1 MTADATFRAS
11 VRRDALAAG
20 MPSDLADFLA
30 RHIGKDTA
38 HVLAGD
44 ERTRPRRSALQA
56 RASAPA
62 GDRLA
67 RMCLI
72 YPGASAVAGELRAA
86 GTPLRTV
93 AGMFASVADSR
104 GHVGAA
110 GAESIRLRIMQA
122 QMRKGAQQ

>member
-30 RHIGKDTA
+30 QNIGKDTA
-38 HVLAGD
+38 RVLAGD
-44 ERTRPRRSALQA
+44 ERPRASALHA
-56 RASAPA
+56 RASVAT

-67 RMCLI
+67 RMCAI

-122 QMRKGAQQ
+122 QMRKGTQQ

>member
-38 HVLAGD
+38 RVLAGD
-44 ERTRPRRSALQA
+44 ERNSALQA
-56 RASAPA
+56 RARAPA

-67 RMCLI
+67 RMCTI

-86 GTPLRTV
+86 GTPLRTA
-93 AGMFASVADSR
+93 AGMLGAVADSH
-104 GHVGAA
+104 GNISTA

-122 QMRKGAQQ
+122 QMRKGTQQ

>member
-1 MTADATFRAS
+1 MTPDATFRAS

-30 RHIGKDTA
+30 QNIGKDTA
-38 HVLAGD
+38 RVLAGD
-44 ERTRPRRSALQA
+44 ERNSALQA
-56 RASAPA
+56 RASAPT

>member
-1 MTADATFRAS
+1 MTADATFCAS

-30 RHIGKDTA
+30 QNIGKDTA
-38 HVLAGD
+38 RVLAGD
-44 ERTRPRRSALQA
+44 ERNSALHA
-56 RASAPA
+56 RASAPI

-67 RMCLI
+67 RMCTI

-93 AGMFASVADSR
+93 AGMFAAVADSH
-104 GHVGAA
+104 GHVSTA

-122 QMRKGAQQ
+122 QMRKGTQQ

>member
-1 MTADATFRAS
+1 MTPDATFRAS

-30 RHIGKDTA
+30 RQVGNDTA
-38 HVLAGD
+38 RVRAGY
-44 ERTRPRRSALQA
+44 ERNSALQA

-62 GDRLA
+62 GDRMA
-67 RMCLI
+67 RMCTI

-93 AGMFASVADSR
+93 AGMLGAVADSH
-104 GHVGAA
+104 GNISTA
-110 GAESIRLRIMQA
+110 GAESIRLRLLQA
-122 QMRKGAQQ
+122 HLRKGAQQ